1 MSVLGRVYC
10 SIKARK
16 YINLYKRVQHSGETA
31 ESLNVSESKTVLV
44 SRLFPYILKE
54 FGGGGCLVLER
65 SGLETVSGTLY
76 EIQKKALLRQT
87 MMSKLKVQLEI
98 LSSPIKLFL

>member
-1 MSVLGRVYC
+1 MGRVYY

-31 ESLNVSESKTVLV
+31 ESLNVWESKTVLV
-44 SRLFPYILKE
+44 SRLFPYTLKVL
-54 FGGGGCLVLER
+54 GGFLL
-65 SGLETVSGTLY
+65 SY
-76 EIQKKALLRQT
+76 EKKALLRQT
-87 MMSKLKVQLEI
+87 MISKLKVQLEL